1 MNNKKLT
8 IITINYNNIEGL
20 LKTFES
26 IKNQTWLDF
35 EYIVIDGGSS
45 DGGKELIENN
55 KQINYWVS
63 EKDSGVYSA
72 MNKGI
77 RAATGDYVIFMNS
90 GDIFYDNIVLE
101 KVVKH
106 FDTNINILY
115 GNAHFLGKKMNKIIN
130 YQGKLSFSFFIQTS
144 LCHQATFIKKDLFE
158 KVFYYN
164 ENYKIVSD
172 WEFFAY
178 SICIKK
184 ATHQHIN
191 EIICTYDVNGISSQE
206 KSKVIDTDERA
217 QVMNNH
223 FSMFKDDYENY
234 FCYIPTLNNKY
245 IKKLIEIKNNKKY
258 KWIII
263 KNVVKTLYLFS
274 KKTN

>member
-8 IITINYNNIEGL
+8 IITINYNNNKGL

-35 EYIVIDGGSS
+35 EYIVIDGGST

-55 KQINYWVS
+55 AQINYWVS
-63 EKDSGVYSA
+63 EKDSGVYNA

-77 RAATGDYVIFMNS
+77 RAATGDYIIFMNS
-90 GDIFYDNIVLE
+90 GDFFYDNDVLE
-101 KVVKH
+101 KVAKH
-106 FDTNINILY
+106 FDSNISIFY
-115 GNAHFLGKKMNKIIN
+115 GNAHFLGKEMDKIID
-130 YQGKLSFSFFIQTS
+130 YPDKLSFSFFTHTS
-144 LCHQATFIKKDLFE
+144 LCHQATFIKKDLFD
-158 KVFYYN
+158 KIFYYN

-184 ATHQHIN
+184 ATHQHLKQ
-191 EIICTYDVNGISSQE
+191 IICTYDLNGISSQE
-206 KSKVIDTDERA
+206 KAKVVDTDERE
-217 QVMNNH
+217 QVMNTH

-234 FCYIPTLNNKY
+234 LCYIPTLNNKY
-245 IKKLIEIKNNKKY
+245 IKKLIEMKNNKKY

-263 KNVVKTLYLFS
+263 KNVVKILSLF
-274 KKTN
+274 KMKDN